1 MKPYL
6 CIESDKEAVGVTSLP
21 SEMEKRQAMYF
32 VLKAENWKEANKK
45 ASDMGA
51 KAVRILT
58 DKEVSTETEDGSYD
72 IKL

>member
-6 CIESDKEAVGVTSLP
+6 CIESDKEVVGLANVPKESK
-21 SEMEKRQAMYF
+21 ERRVMYF
-32 VLKAENWKEANKK
+32 VLKAMNWEEASQN
-45 ASDMGA
+45 AESMGA

-58 DKEVSTETEDGSYD
+58 KKEAATEAEDGSYD